1 MSIETLLDS
10 SVIQELRQRS
20 IISQEEVAINSGD
33 LYYAK
38 NVLTN
43 EKRMLEASTI
53 TSLNKNESFV
63 DDYNMNIEG
72 FINDLRNSI
81 NKEQLPKNFS
91 ILEIKE
97 KNLVF
102 AVSEINVNY
111 IKPLFLD
118 DVIKVTCSIEKISKT
133 SINFV
138 QKITN
143 QDDIDISSALCKIV
157 CLNENFKPTKIPD
170 VIADKIV

>member
-63 DDYNMNIEG
+63 EHG
-72 FINDLRNSI
+72 
-81 NKEQLPKNFS
+81 
-91 ILEIKE
+91 
-97 KNLVF
+97 
-102 AVSEINVNY
+102 
-111 IKPLFLD
+111 
-118 DVIKVTCSIEKISKT
+118 KT
-133 SINFV
+133 LL
-138 QKITN
+138 KG
-143 QDDIDISSALCKIV
+143 
-157 CLNENFKPTKIPD
+157 
-170 VIADKIV
+170 

>member
-1 MSIETLLDS
+1 MENSNHKQVFATKVRIYYEDTDS
-10 SVIQELRQRS
+10 GGV
-20 IISQEEVAINSGD
+20 V
-33 LYYAK
+33 YYANYLK
-38 NVLTN
+38 YYERARTEYL
-43 EKRMLEASTI
+43 RS
-53 TSLNKNESFV
+53 
-63 DDYNMNIEG
+63 YNFN
-72 FINDLRNSI
+72 
-81 NKEQLPKNFS
+81 QS
-91 ILEIKE
+91 ILKKE

-138 QKITN
+138 QRITN
-143 QDDIDISSALCKIV
+143 QDDIGISSAFCKIV

>member
-1 MSIETLLDS
+1 MENSNHKQVFATKVRIYYEDTDS
-10 SVIQELRQRS
+10 GGV
-20 IISQEEVAINSGD
+20 V
-33 LYYAK
+33 YYANYLK
-38 NVLTN
+38 YYERARTEYL
-43 EKRMLEASTI
+43 RS
-53 TSLNKNESFV
+53 
-63 DDYNMNIEG
+63 YNFN
-72 FINDLRNSI
+72 
-81 NKEQLPKNFS
+81 QS
-91 ILEIKE
+91 ILKKE

-138 QKITN
+138 QRITN
-143 QDDIDISSALCKIV
+143 QDDIGISYALCKIV

>member
-53 TSLNKNESFV
+53 TSLNKNESF
-63 DDYNMNIEG
+63 IEHG
-72 FINDLRNSI
+72 
-81 NKEQLPKNFS
+81 
-91 ILEIKE
+91 
-97 KNLVF
+97 
-102 AVSEINVNY
+102 
-111 IKPLFLD
+111 
-118 DVIKVTCSIEKISKT
+118 KT
-133 SINFV
+133 LL
-138 QKITN
+138 KG
-143 QDDIDISSALCKIV
+143 
-157 CLNENFKPTKIPD
+157 
-170 VIADKIV
+170 